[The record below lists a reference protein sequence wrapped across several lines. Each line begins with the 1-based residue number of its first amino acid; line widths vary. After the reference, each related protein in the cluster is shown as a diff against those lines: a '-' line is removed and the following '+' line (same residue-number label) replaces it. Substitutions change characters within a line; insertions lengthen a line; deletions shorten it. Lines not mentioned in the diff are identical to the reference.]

1 MNDSLFTDKDLD
13 QEEIEKERKSAEN
26 SVKEEVRK
34 EEKKVFSK
42 RLYVLDGYSII
53 YRSYFAHISNPLTDG
68 KGVNISAYFGFFST
82 LLSLLTSYR
91 MDYLAIAM
99 DEKVPT
105 FRHEMY
111 PEYKATRDKAP
122 EDLHAQVPMIKETLS
137 KMNISTVSNPGFEAD
152 DVIASLTRKAEENET
167 ETIIVTGDKD
177 LMQLVGGHVSAL
189 RPPKKGESQY
199 RIMQEKEVE
208 EEYGVKPSQI
218 VDFLSI
224 IGDKADNVPG
234 IKGLGEKGAAKLLA
248 EYGSLDGIYSHLDSL
263 SRSVRDKL
271 EAGREGAE
279 LSKRLII
286 LSREAV
292 GSDFDFEALSAAH
305 IDFSRGADDFVRH
318 GCMTLAKRAG
328 TIVMPSHAA
337 GQVAEK
343 VEYIIEKDLS
353 RVGEDLARA
362 AGSAGMFAI
371 SIQAESA
378 KYDARMTGFAY
389 SSEPGRA
396 VYVPVDA
403 WNAGDVRTLLGEYL
417 GTGRISPAVH
427 DAKAAIHAL
436 GNMGIGL
443 PSVRLDTMIAAWM
456 IDSGGGW
463 FDLDSVYRRVI
474 EGRDDPPKRA
484 KNTTEESRQLAAAE
498 DADRTLRLAAYLEK
512 AIDEQGFRSLYREME
527 EPLIRVLADMEREGI
542 HVSMGSIRKMDEEL
556 AARIDALTA
565 EIHGLVGH
573 PFNIASTVQ
582 MAKVLYD
589 EKGFPRPGGGRSS
602 SVRAEVL
609 QGLLPKGGRL
619 IEAILEYRNCS
630 TLRNTF
636 TKPMQSMA
644 DARSRIHTTFLQTG
658 TATGRLSSREP
669 NLQNIPIRTDE
680 GRRIRDAFTPKEG
693 TVFISGDYSQ
703 IELVVL
709 AHITQDRW
717 LMEAFRNG
725 LDVHRYT
732 AGMIFSKP
740 LEEVT
745 PAERRIAK
753 TINFGIIY
761 GMSAYGVSSD
771 LGISRSDAAAFRKKY
786 LERYTGIQDF
796 IERTEALA
804 KETGYVTTMHGHR
817 RRIESAA
824 ASSRNASAEAD
835 RMAVNTVIQGSAA
848 EIVKKAMLSVSSAIR
863 ERGMKTRL
871 LLQIHDE
878 LIFEVPIEEKEE
890 AAAMIKELMENAEK
904 LSVPLRVSIE
914 EGKCWGA
921 MH

>member
-1 MNDSLFTDKDLD
+1 MSGDLFSGIDGDDMEMDVPEAPEGKATGRSGKTLF
-13 QEEIEKERKSAEN
+13 II
-26 SVKEEVRK
+26 
-34 EEKKVFSK
+34 
-42 RLYVLDGYSII
+42 DGYSLV
-53 YRSYFAHISNPLTDG
+53 YRCYYAHASRPLTDPSG
-68 KGVNISAYFGFFST
+68 MNISAYYGFFSSLMM
-82 LLSLLTSYR
+82 LLSEYGA
-91 MDYLAIAM
+91 DYVAVAM
-99 DEKVPT
+99 DERHPT

-111 PEYKATRDKAP
+111 PAYKATRPPAP
-122 EDLHAQVPMIKETLS
+122 EDLHAQIPLIAETLA
-137 KMNISTVSNPGFEAD
+137 NVGIGIVSRQGFEAD
-152 DVIASLTRKAEENET
+152 DIIASLAGLAGKNGIGTA
-167 ETIIVTGDKD
+167 IVTSDKD
-177 LMQLVGGHVSAL
+177 LMQLVSGHVYIL
-189 RPPKKGESQY
+189 RPSTKKTGSGYAEY
-199 RIMQEKEVE
+199 REKEVE
-208 EEYGVKPSQI
+208 AEYGVRPEQM
-218 VDFLSI
+218 VDYLTI
-224 IGDKADNVPG
+224 LGDTADNVPG